1 MLRKEGAWQKGYKKM
16 VANSFPGARRVCGEV
31 RSNVSSNAMAT
42 VSAPLGEDID
52 RDRWYAE
59 FAPLVR
65 RLIRQYG
72 QDADMREDLT
82 GEIYCRFCALYE
94 AFDPTRG
101 IPLRAY
107 IVRQLTHATYTYAR
121 QQWRVRKRESTW
133 ERAET
138 RVELRE
144 CFDPTDDWLT
154 ALTQEQV
161 AALLPDALRQL
172 APRQR
177 NVVIWRYFEE
187 RSFEEM
193 AEMLGVRPVTVRSM
207 LRHGLSN
214 LRKAMQSHDAC

>member
-1 MLRKEGAWQKGYKKM
+1 M
-16 VANSFPGARRVCGEV
+16 VVNSFPGTRRGCGEI
-31 RSNVSSNAMAT
+31 RSNVSSNAMAR
-42 VSAPLGEDID
+42 VSTPLDGEAD

-72 QDADMREDLT
+72 QDAEMREDLT

-101 IPLRAY
+101 VPLRPY
-107 IVRQLTHATYTYAR
+107 MVHQLTHATYTYAR

-133 ERAET
+133 ERAEV
-138 RVELRE
+138 RAELRDS
-144 CFDPTDDWLT
+144 FDPTDDWLT
-154 ALTQEQV
+154 ALTQEQI
-161 AALLPDALRQL
+161 AALLPAAFRKL

-177 NVVIWRYFEE
+177 SVVIWRYFEE

-207 LRHGLSN
+207 LRHGLHN
-214 LRKAMQSHDAC
+214 LRKAMEAHDAC